1 MAISYKLNKIDADQ
15 VVIVNTPLA
24 TDAVL
29 ALGELTLLDEAGA
42 VALKPLIRDVVGKRK
57 TAYAAG
63 TAEVNTITLTT
74 IALPTAGSA
83 SMYKITIQ
91 HANVVDASGSPAV
104 EKSYIVS
111 SDTSATVDEIG
122 AAFVTR
128 INNDL
133 FSGVVASYNSGT
145 DVLTLTSAS
154 ANYGNMTVTNG
165 FNIAVVISTP
175 YVAPSG
181 TYADAAQ
188 YLSNNLSL
196 LALSANYTKYLLRV
210 RKLIRHN
217 AVTGLFVYK
226 VVNVLVFA
234 DALNGGYAAYAA
246 ALDAAV
252 GGTTATAAAYTGT
265 PTI

>member
-1 MAISYKLNKIDADQ
+1 MAIKYKLNKIDVDQ

-42 VALKPLIRDVVGKRK
+42 VALKPLIRDVVGKRR
-57 TAYAAG
+57 TAYAVG

-74 IALPTAGSA
+74 IALPSGGNSG
-83 SMYKITIQ
+83 MYKITIQ
-91 HANVVDASGSPAV
+91 HSNVVEADGSPMV
-104 EKSYIVS
+104 EKSYIIS
-111 SDTSATVDEIG
+111 TDTTATVDEIG

-133 FSGVVASYNSGT
+133 FSGVVASYNAGT

-154 ANYGNMTVTNG
+154 ANYGSMIITNG
-165 FNIAVVISTP
+165 FNIPVVISVP
-175 YVAPSG
+175 FVSPSG
-181 TYADAAQ
+181 TYADASQ

-196 LALSANYTKYLLRV
+196 LSLTANYAKYLLRV

-226 VVNVLVFA
+226 ITNVLVFA
-234 DALNGGYAAYAA
+234 DATNAGYAAYDG
-246 ALDAAV
+246 ALSGALS
-252 GGTTATAAAYTGT
+252 GGTATPGAYTGT